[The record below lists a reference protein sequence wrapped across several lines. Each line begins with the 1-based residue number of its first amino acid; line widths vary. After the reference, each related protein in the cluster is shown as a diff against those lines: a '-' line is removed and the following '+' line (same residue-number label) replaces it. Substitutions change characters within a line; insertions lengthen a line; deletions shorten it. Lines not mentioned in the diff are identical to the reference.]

1 MPIKPSP
8 LVYLYLLDA
17 ALATE
22 IGIAFTITGV
32 NRKYF
37 TNTLRKT
44 RKLADDPQY
53 DEIIFFEPAPPHEHE
68 IFICRKSVS
77 LDDAQSSLP

>member
-22 IGIAFTITGV
+22 IGIAFTISGV

-37 TNTLRKT
+37 TNTLRAA
-44 RKLADDPQY
+44 RKMGGTQY
-53 DEIIFFEPAPPHEHE
+53 EEIIFFEPAPPHEHE